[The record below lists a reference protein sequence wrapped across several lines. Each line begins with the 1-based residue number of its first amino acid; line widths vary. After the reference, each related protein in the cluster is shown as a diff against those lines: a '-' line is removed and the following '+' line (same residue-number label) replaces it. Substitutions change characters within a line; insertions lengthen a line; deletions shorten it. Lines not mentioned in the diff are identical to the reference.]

1 MLNRN
6 MRLLFISLFFW
17 GFGFG
22 LYWYIFPIY
31 AMELGAN
38 AVQVG
43 LIFSVA
49 FIAATLSYI
58 PGGILADKYDRK
70 SIMLVGWLLGTFSVL
85 IFAFANTW
93 LWLGV
98 GMIIYMI
105 SGFCMPA
112 VNAYITD
119 STSKSSLAST
129 FTIIWS
135 SSSFALIFAPA
146 IGGYISEVVDMKNL
160 FFLSFVFFSLSTF
173 ICVFIGKQKPNAGMV
188 KTSYR
193 DLFKDK
199 RLLKYSLLFGA
210 VLFFLNMPRPF
221 LPIYLE
227 GAKGLTIFWV
237 GVLGSISSLGAGIL
251 SFICGKYGKKV
262 KSGILLAT
270 FMIIFSFAL
279 IILILAHSIPL
290 FSLSLFLTG
299 VVITASAVMVSIVGK
314 DFSTISLG
322 KAYGVYST
330 ITGVAFILSPYIGG
344 ILFEYSP
351 DLLFFITITALVP
364 LSVLVLIAV
373 EKQLKIP
380 RFLMLVKKTQ
390 RL

>member
-1 MLNRN
+1 MLDRN

-49 FIAATLSYI
+49 FIASTLSYI

-98 GMIIYMI
+98 GMIIYMV
-105 SGFCMPA
+105 SSFCMPA

-146 IGGYISEVVDMKNL
+146 IGGYISEVIDMKNL

-173 ICVFIGKQKPNAGMV
+173 ICVLIGKQKPNAGMV

-193 DLFKDK
+193 DIFKDK

-237 GVLGSISSLGAGIL
+237 GVLGSISSLGAGVL

-262 KSGILLAT
+262 RSGILLST

-290 FSLSLFLTG
+290 FSLSFFLTG

-330 ITGVAFILSPYIGG
+330 ITGVAFILSPYVGG

-351 DLLFFITITALVP
+351 DLLFFITITALIP
-364 LSVLVLIAV
+364 LSVIVLIAV
-373 EKQLKIP
+373 EKQLKMP
-380 RFLMLVKKTQ
+380 RFLLPVKKT
-390 RL
+390 

>member
-1 MLNRN
+1 MLDRN

-93 LWLGV
+93 IWLGV

-119 STSKSSLAST
+119 FTSKSSLAST

-160 FFLSFVFFSLSTF
+160 FFLSFIFFSLSTF
-173 ICVFIGKQKPNAGMV
+173 ICVLIGKQKPNAGMV

-262 KSGILLAT
+262 KSGILLST
-270 FMIIFSFAL
+270 FMIIFSFSL

-351 DLLFFITITALVP
+351 DLLFFITITALIP

-380 RFLMLVKKTQ
+380 RFLLPLRKT
-390 RL
+390 

>member
-1 MLNRN
+1 MLDRN

-98 GMIIYMI
+98 GMIIYMV
-105 SGFCMPA
+105 SSFCMPA

-146 IGGYISEVVDMKNL
+146 IGGYISEVIDMKNL
-160 FFLSFVFFSLSTF
+160 FFLSFAFFSLSTF
-173 ICVFIGKQKPNAGMV
+173 ICVLIGKQKPNAGMV

-193 DLFKDK
+193 DIFKDK

-237 GVLGSISSLGAGIL
+237 GVLGSISSLGAGVL

-262 KSGILLAT
+262 RSGILLST

-290 FSLSLFLTG
+290 FSLSFFLTG

-330 ITGVAFILSPYIGG
+330 ITGVAFILSPYVGG

-351 DLLFFITITALVP
+351 DLLFFITITALIP
-364 LSVLVLIAV
+364 LSVIVLIAV
-373 EKQLKIP
+373 EKQLKMP
-380 RFLMLVKKTQ
+380 RFLLPVKKT
-390 RL
+390 

>member
-31 AMELGAN
+31 AMELGAS

-351 DLLFFITITALVP
+351 DLLFFITITAL
-364 LSVLVLIAV
+364 SS
-373 EKQLKIP
+373 
-380 RFLMLVKKTQ
+380 
-390 RL
+390 